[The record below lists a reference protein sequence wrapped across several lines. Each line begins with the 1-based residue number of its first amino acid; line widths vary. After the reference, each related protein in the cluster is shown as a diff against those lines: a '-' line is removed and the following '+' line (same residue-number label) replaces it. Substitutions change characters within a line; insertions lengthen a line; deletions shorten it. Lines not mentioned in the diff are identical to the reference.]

1 MKLLIVDDDPGIASA
16 IRAGLEEA
24 GYFAE
29 ICRDGRRALRLALST
44 HFSAIIL
51 DLMLPGMDGLSICHE
66 LRLARVQVPI
76 LMLTARDTVQDRVSG
91 LETGADDY
99 LCKPFEFKELLARV
113 RALVRRDKTVK
124 QGRIQ
129 IQDLTIE
136 TATRQVWR
144 AGQLIALT
152 PREYSLLE
160 SLASY
165 QGQTL
170 TRETIL
176 ARVWFSEGIGS
187 NIVDVYV
194 RSLRRKM
201 DRDRGARLI
210 HSVYGIGYVLGPQ
223 TSEEEDT

>member
-1 MKLLIVDDDPGIASA
+1 
-16 IRAGLEEA
+16 
-24 GYFAE
+24 
-29 ICRDGRRALRLALST
+29 
-44 HFSAIIL
+44 
-51 DLMLPGMDGLSICHE
+51 
-66 LRLARVQVPI
+66 
-76 LMLTARDTVQDRVSG
+76 
-91 LETGADDY
+91 
-99 LCKPFEFKELLARV
+99 
-113 RALVRRDKTVK
+113 
-124 QGRIQ
+124 
-129 IQDLTIE
+129 
-136 TATRQVWR
+136 
-144 AGQLIALT
+144 LIALT

-176 ARVWFSEGIGS
+176 DRVWFSEGIGS